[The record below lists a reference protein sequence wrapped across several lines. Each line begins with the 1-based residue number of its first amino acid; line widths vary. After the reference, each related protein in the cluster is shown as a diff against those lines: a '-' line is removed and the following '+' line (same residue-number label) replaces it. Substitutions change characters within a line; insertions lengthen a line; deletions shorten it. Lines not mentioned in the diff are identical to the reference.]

1 MQGRFGA
8 CPYGLKETELNTEY
22 FVPPMSLLKIGR
34 VEKKNM
40 AGMDE
45 IEELTKRF
53 KDYIDK
59 IQAAFD
65 TSSTHN
71 PGNPNATGAG
81 SLQAS
86 KKLYTVVSPV
96 DAMTSNLQ
104 SVLSAIDKA
113 ILNMDQ
119 LTTNEND
126 GGAGDTVVEGNESP
140 GQKTGVIATQPNH
153 EKFSIEELDFLVKTF
168 NSVLNSSEEE
178 RKKIFRQFEKKETS

>member
-1 MQGRFGA
+1 
-8 CPYGLKETELNTEY
+8 
-22 FVPPMSLLKIGR
+22 
-34 VEKKNM
+34 M

-65 TSSTHN
+65 TSSIHN
-71 PGNPNATGAG
+71 PGSQNTTGAER
-81 SLQAS
+81 LQAS

-96 DAMTSNLQ
+96 DAASNLK

-126 GGAGDTVVEGNESP
+126 SSSGDTVVEGNKTQ

-178 RKKIFRQFEKKETS
+178 RKKIFRQFEKKETP

>member
-1 MQGRFGA
+1 
-8 CPYGLKETELNTEY
+8 
-22 FVPPMSLLKIGR
+22 
-34 VEKKNM
+34 M

-59 IQAAFD
+59 IQTAFD
-65 TSSTHN
+65 ASSTLK
-71 PGNPNATGAG
+71 PGSQNTTG
-81 SLQAS
+81 SVNSHAS

-96 DAMTSNLQ
+96 DAMASNLK

-126 GGAGDTVVEGNESP
+126 SGSGETIVEGNESP
-140 GQKTGVIATQPNH
+140 GQKAGVIATQPNH

-178 RKKIFRQFEKKETS
+178 RKKIFRQFEKKETL